1 MGTHSNL
8 KRFVC
13 LAVVLAVGFAGIA
26 YEAQAGGLKGGSG
39 LKSGATTMSTGIV
52 SNPLKAGATSVLNVN
67 PRIGPPPPPCKGNCG
82 GPKR

>member
-13 LAVVLAVGFAGIA
+13 LAVVLTASVFGIA
-26 YEAQAGGLKGGSG
+26 YEAQAGGGLKGG
-39 LKSGATTMSTGIV
+39 ATTASTGSV
-52 SNPLKAGATSVLNVN
+52 SNPLKVGATSVLNVN
-67 PRIGPPPPPCKGNCG
+67 PRVGPPPVCGKGGCG